1 MNRGAGTGRMKWWKQ
16 HLWNLAGITAG
27 TAILAAGLAL
37 FLIPN
42 RIAAGGASGLGIIF
56 YHLYQLPVGL
66 TVLLVNLPLF
76 LLTWRFLGWRVVAHS
91 LLGSFIFPL
100 FLVLFEAL
108 PAVTTDLL
116 LASVFG
122 GIISGIGLGL
132 VFRFQGS
139 TGGTSLGAL
148 LINHF
153 FGFSSGQSLVAAD
166 LLIILVS
173 GFIFNAEVALF
184 ALLALLVSARAV
196 DIVQEGF
203 GLSKAALIIT
213 GEKERI
219 AARIMSELDRGAT
232 FLEGRGAYTGE
243 ERQLIL
249 CVFAQ
254 SQVTQLKKIV
264 REMDPH
270 AFVIVTNVGEVH
282 GEGFRRI

>member
-1 MNRGAGTGRMKWWKQ
+1 MERWKEY
-16 HLWNLAGITAG
+16 LWNLIGITAG
-27 TAILAAGLAL
+27 SAILAVAFAL

-42 RIAAGGASGLGIIF
+42 KIAAGGASGLGILF
-56 YHLYQLPVGL
+56 FHLYQFPVGL
-66 TVLLVNLPLF
+66 TVLLVNVPIF
-76 LLTWRFLGWRVVAHS
+76 ILTWLFLGWRVVAHS

-100 FLVLFEAL
+100 LLALLEPL
-108 PAVTTDLL
+108 PAVTSDLL

-122 GIISGIGLGL
+122 GIASGIGLGL

-153 FGFSSGQSLVAAD
+153 WGFSSGQSLVVAD
-166 LLIILVS
+166 LLIILAS

-184 ALLALLVSARAV
+184 ALLALLVSARV
-196 DIVQEGF
+196 IDIVQEGF
-203 GLSKAALIIT
+203 AYSKAALIIT
-213 GEKERI
+213 REKDKI
-219 AARIMSELDRGAT
+219 AARVMNELERGAT
-232 FLEGRGAYTGE
+232 FLEGRGAYTGD
-243 ERQLIL
+243 ERYMIL

-254 SQVTQLKKIV
+254 SQVTRLKNIV
-264 REMDPH
+264 RETDPG